1 MHVARDHTVEGEVR
15 TGRVK
20 DEERGHGGKRVQEG
34 NRVVSE

>member
-1 MHVARDHTVEGEVR
+1 MHAARDHTIEGEVR
-15 TGRVK
+15 TSCIK